1 MQRSKLPGSR
11 LWIAGVSTVAILLG
25 CEAQPVNDQTANSNQ
40 PSAQE
45 EAKAKSAGTATAHG
59 AIEVDATPMADSS
72 AASKTAK
79 ERVAITHGA
88 VAPPAA
94 SAPQYDQM
102 AGAAVGQP
110 QPAPSL
116 GIAPASPT
124 TEYGL
129 LAGGEFQ
136 QSGDMLAPVPGEGEK
151 YIATGNSPVKQ
162 VAEARVSTF
171 SIDVDTGAYSNVRR
185 FLMNGQMPPKD
196 AVRVEEMIN
205 YFSYDY
211 PGPEA
216 GGDPFRV
223 TTAVERTPWNPETY
237 LLHIGIKGYEP
248 PATERPAANLV
259 FLVDVSGSMNQPD
272 KLPLLQA
279 GMKILTDQ
287 LRDDDKVTI
296 VVYAG
301 AAGLVLEPTA
311 GKDKAK
317 IKAALDRLRAGGS
330 TAGGE
335 GLALA
340 YAKAKEAKIDGGIN
354 RIILATDGD
363 FNVGVTDV
371 DQLKDMVAD
380 ARESGVSLTTL
391 GFGEG
396 NYNDALME
404 QIADVGNGNYGYVD
418 SLKEAKRLLSDQL
431 SSTIQTIAKDVKIQI
446 EFNPA
451 VVAEYRLVGYENRA
465 LNREDFNNDKKDA
478 GEIGAGHTV
487 TAIYEIALKG
497 SMGLTIDP
505 LRYGNHADER
515 PDPNA
520 TEFAFLRLRYKAPDG
535 DVSKL
540 IETPLPISAL
550 KESGEAPADAQ
561 FAVAVAAFGQKLRG
575 GDYIG
580 AFGYDQIAAAA
591 RSSRGDDGDGYRTEF
606 IDLVEMAKALDS
618 GS

>member
-1 MQRSKLPGSR
+1 MQGTKLPSKTPGAR
-11 LWIAGVSTVAILLG
+11 LWIVGVSTALVLIG
-25 CEAQPVNDQTANSNQ
+25 CEAQPIKEQAANGNE
-40 PSAQE
+40 PSTQE
-45 EAKAKSAGTATAHG
+45 ETK
-59 AIEVDATPMADSS
+59 VDAAGLT
-72 AASKTAK
+72 KK
-79 ERVAITHGA
+79 EPVAQG
-88 VAPPAA
+88 
-94 SAPQYDQM
+94 
-102 AGAAVGQP
+102 
-110 QPAPSL
+110 
-116 GIAPASPT
+116 GIAPQAAPAVPYGEVEQGAALGDTTAEVGQMTGARSAPAPT
-124 TEYGL
+124 LGV
-129 LAGGEFQ
+129 
-136 QSGDMLAPVPGEGEK
+136 APGTGAYKQKAELQIAPAVPGEGEN
-151 YIATGNSPVKQ
+151 YIATGDSPVKQ
-162 VAEARVSTF
+162 VAQAPVSTF

-216 GGDPFRV
+216 GGDPFLV
-223 TTAVERTPWNPETY
+223 TTAVERTPWNAETY
-237 LLHIGIKGYEP
+237 LLHIGIKGFEP
-248 PATERPAANLV
+248 PAAERPAANLV
-259 FLVDVSGSMNQPD
+259 FLVDVSGSMDQPD

-287 LRDDDKVTI
+287 LLDDDKVTI

-363 FNVGVTDV
+363 FNVGVTDIE
-371 DQLKDMVAD
+371 QLKAMIED

-431 SSTIQTIAKDVKIQI
+431 SGTIQTIAKDVKIQI

-465 LNREDFNNDKKDA
+465 LNREDFNNDRKDA

-497 SMGLTIDP
+497 SKGLAVDP
-505 LRYGNHADER
+505 LRYGEHADER
-515 PDPNA
+515 ADPRA

-550 KESGEAPADAQ
+550 KEAGEAPADAR
-561 FAVAVAAFGQKLRG
+561 FAMAVAAFGQRLRG

-580 AFGYDQIAAAA
+580 AFGYDQIAEAA
-591 RSSRGDDGDGYRTEF
+591 RSSRGSDGDGYRAEF
-606 IDLVEMAKALDS
+606 IELVEMAKALDS

>member
-1 MQRSKLPGSR
+1 MQGSKLPGKPLGSR
-11 LWIAGVSTVAILLG
+11 FWIAGVSAAAILIG
-25 CEAQPVNDQTANSNQ
+25 CEAQPVDQQAANSNQ
-40 PSAQE
+40 PTALE
-45 EAKAKSAGTATAHG
+45 EGKVKSADKKENNLAQG
-59 AIEVDATPMADSS
+59 AI
-72 AASKTAK
+72 
-79 ERVAITHGA
+79 
-88 VAPPAA
+88 
-94 SAPQYDQM
+94 APQ
-102 AGAAVGQP
+102 AAPGAEIDNRSQP
-110 QPAPSL
+110 QAAAAPAPSSNSGTFEANFVLL
-116 GIAPASPT
+116 GDAQARTVI
-124 TEYGL
+124 
-129 LAGGEFQ
+129 
-136 QSGDMLAPVPGEGEK
+136 PGEGEN
-151 YIATGNSPVKQ
+151 YLPGTESPIKQ
-162 VAEARVSTF
+162 VAEAPVSTF

-185 FLMNGQMPPKD
+185 FIMNGQMPPRD

-223 TTAVERTPWNPETY
+223 TTAVERTPWNPQTY
-237 LLHIGIKGYEP
+237 LLHVGIKGYQPAMADRP
-248 PATERPAANLV
+248 PANLV
-259 FLVDVSGSMNQPD
+259 FLVDVSGSMMDQD
-272 KLPLLQA
+272 KLPLLKA
-279 GMKILTDQ
+279 GMKVLTDQ

-317 IKAALDRLRAGGS
+317 IKAALDQLEAGGS

-363 FNVGVTDV
+363 FNVGVTDI
-371 DQLKDMVAD
+371 DQLKHMVED

-431 SSTIQTIAKDVKIQI
+431 SGTIQTIAKDVKIQI
-446 EFNPA
+446 EFNP
-451 VVAEYRLVGYENRA
+451 VVVSEYRLVGYENRA
-465 LNREDFNNDKKDA
+465 LNREDFNNDRKDA

-497 SMGLTIDP
+497 SKGLMVDP
-505 LRYGNHADER
+505 LRYGGGQSPDDSANK
-515 PDPNA
+515 PDPEAN
-520 TEFAFLRLRYKAPDG
+520 EFAFLRLRYKAPDG

-540 IETPLPISAL
+540 IETPLPVSAL
-550 KESGEAPADAQ
+550 AETREAPEDAR

-580 AFGYDQIAAAA
+580 KFGYDQIAEAA
-591 RSSRGDDGDGYRTEF
+591 RSARGNDGDGYRAEF
-606 IDLVEMAKALDS
+606 IELVEMAKALDN

>member
-1 MQRSKLPGSR
+1 MQGTKLPGAR
-11 LWIAGVSTVAILLG
+11 LWIAGVSTIAILLG
-25 CEAQPVNDQTANSNQ
+25 CETEPVKEQAANGN
-40 PSAQE
+40 
-45 EAKAKSAGTATAHG
+45 EAKVVTQDQARLRDG
-59 AIEVDATPMADSS
+59 AALGQAAPAAAPEAEPYGEVAQAQAVPQAAQAPSYSSPMEVDFSRAD
-72 AASKTAK
+72 
-79 ERVAITHGA
+79 RI
-88 VAPPAA
+88 APP
-94 SAPQYDQM
+94 
-102 AGAAVGQP
+102 
-110 QPAPSL
+110 
-116 GIAPASPT
+116 I
-124 TEYGL
+124 
-129 LAGGEFQ
+129 
-136 QSGDMLAPVPGEGEK
+136 PGEGEN
-151 YIATGNSPVKQ
+151 YIATGESPVKQ
-162 VAEARVSTF
+162 VAKAEERISTF

-185 FLMNGQMPPKD
+185 FLMNGQLPPRD

-211 PGPEA
+211 PKPEA
-216 GGDPFRV
+216 GGEPFRV
-223 TTAVERTPWNPETY
+223 TTAVERTPWNNETY
-237 LLHIGIKGYEP
+237 LLHVGIKGYEP
-248 PATERPAANLV
+248 PAAERPAANLV
-259 FLVDVSGSMNQPD
+259 FLVDVSGSMDQPD
-272 KLPLLQA
+272 KLPLLKA
-279 GMKILTDQ
+279 GMKMLTDQ

-317 IKAALDRLRAGGS
+317 IRTALDRLQAGGS

-363 FNVGVTDV
+363 FNVGVTDIE
-371 DQLKDMVAD
+371 QLKDMVAD

-418 SLKEAKRLLSDQL
+418 SAKEAKRLLADQL

-465 LNREDFNNDKKDA
+465 LNRQDFNNDKKDA

-497 SMGLTIDP
+497 SKGLAVDP
-505 LRYGNHADER
+505 SRYGEHADER
-515 PDPNA
+515 ADPRA

-540 IETPLPISAL
+540 IETPLLISAL
-550 KESGEAPADAQ
+550 KEPGAAPAEAR
-561 FAVAVAAFGQKLRG
+561 FATAVAAFGQRLRG

-580 AFGYDQIAAAA
+580 AFGYDQIAEVA
-591 RSSRGDDGDGYRTEF
+591 RESRGGDGEGYRAEF

>member
-1 MQRSKLPGSR
+1 MQGTKLPR
-11 LWIAGVSTVAILLG
+11 AKLWIAGVSTLAILMG
-25 CEAQPVNDQTANSNQ
+25 CEAQPVKQEAANGNEYKYPTES
-40 PSAQE
+40 
-45 EAKAKSAGTATAHG
+45 KAKSAETTVAKQDQATLQEG
-59 AIEVDATPMADSS
+59 AALGQATP
-72 AASKTAK
+72 AATPEA
-79 ERVAITHGA
+79 EPFGDVAQAQA
-88 VAPPAA
+88 VPPAA
-94 SAPQYDQM
+94 AQ
-102 AGAAVGQP
+102 
-110 QPAPSL
+110 APSSSMEIDFTR
-116 GIAPASPT
+116 GNDFA
-124 TEYGL
+124 
-129 LAGGEFQ
+129 Q
-136 QSGDMLAPVPGEGEK
+136 PVPGEGEN
-151 YIATGNSPVKQ
+151 YISAGDNPVKQ
-162 VAEARVSTF
+162 VADEQQRVSTF

-185 FLMNGQMPPKD
+185 FLMNGQLPPKD

-205 YFSYDY
+205 YFAYDY
-211 PGPEA
+211 PQPEA

-223 TTAVERTPWNPETY
+223 TTSVERTPWNNETY
-237 LLHIGIKGYEP
+237 LLHVGIKGYAP
-248 PATERPAANLV
+248 PAAERPAANLV
-259 FLVDVSGSMNQPD
+259 FLVDVSGSMDQPD
-272 KLPLLQA
+272 KLPLLKA
-279 GMKILTDQ
+279 GMKMLTDQ

-317 IKAALDRLRAGGS
+317 IKAALDRLQAGGS

-363 FNVGVTDV
+363 FNVGVTDIG
-371 DQLKDMVAD
+371 QLKDMVAD

-418 SLKEAKRLLSDQL
+418 SAKEAKRLLADQL

-497 SMGLTIDP
+497 SKGLAVDP
-505 LRYGNHADER
+505 LRYGEHADER
-515 PDPNA
+515 ADPNA

-540 IETPLPISAL
+540 IETPLPISTL
-550 KESGEAPADAQ
+550 KEPAVAPAEAR
-561 FAVAVAAFGQKLRG
+561 FATAVAAFGQRLRG

-580 AFGYDQIAAAA
+580 AFGYDQIAEVA
-591 RSSRGDDGDGYRTEF
+591 REARGADGEGYRAEF
-606 IDLVEMAKALDS
+606 IELVEMAKALDN

>member
-1 MQRSKLPGSR
+1 MQGTKLTR
-11 LWIAGVSTVAILLG
+11 AKLWIAGVSTLAILAG
-25 CEAQPVNDQTANSNQ
+25 CEAQPIKEQAANGNRPAGEESSATARQGAIVVEAVPPTADMSVASNQ
-40 PSAQE
+40 
-45 EAKAKSAGTATAHG
+45 AKTKAD
-59 AIEVDATPMADSS
+59 AIQGGLTTPAAPAAEVDQL
-72 AASKTAK
+72 AA
-79 ERVAITHGA
+79 
-88 VAPPAA
+88 
-94 SAPQYDQM
+94 
-102 AGAAVGQP
+102 GQGLT
-110 QPAPSL
+110 QA
-116 GIAPASPT
+116 APASAYSDA
-124 TEYGL
+124 EVK
-129 LAGGEFQ
+129 FRQ
-136 QSGDMLAPVPGEGEK
+136 QGAALGQPIPGEGEN
-151 YIATGNSPVKQ
+151 YIATGESPVKQ
-162 VAEARVSTF
+162 VADAEQRVSTF

-185 FLMNGQMPPKD
+185 FLMNGQLPPKD

-205 YFSYDY
+205 YFAYDY
-211 PGPEA
+211 PEPEA
-216 GGDPFRV
+216 GGEPFRV

-237 LLHIGIKGYEP
+237 LLHVGIKGYEP

-259 FLVDVSGSMNQPD
+259 FLVDVSGSMDQPD
-272 KLPLLQA
+272 KLPLLKA
-279 GMKILTDQ
+279 GMKMLTDQ

-317 IKAALDRLRAGGS
+317 IKAALDRLQAGGS

-340 YAKAKEAKIDGGIN
+340 YAKAKEAKIEGGIN

-363 FNVGVTDV
+363 FNVGTTDIG
-371 DQLKDMVAD
+371 QLKDMVAD
-380 ARESGVSLTTL
+380 ARESDVSLTTL

-418 SLKEAKRLLSDQL
+418 SAKEAKRLLVDQL

-497 SMGLTIDP
+497 SKGLAVDP
-505 LRYGNHADER
+505 LRYGEHADER
-515 PDPNA
+515 VDPNA
-520 TEFAFLRLRYKAPDG
+520 NEFAFLRLRYKAPDG
-535 DVSKL
+535 DESKL
-540 IETPLPISAL
+540 IETPLLVSAL
-550 KESGEAPADAQ
+550 KEPAATPAEAR
-561 FAVAVAAFGQKLRG
+561 FATAVAAFGQRLRG

-580 AFGYDQIAAAA
+580 AFGYDQIAEVA
-591 RSSRGDDGDGYRTEF
+591 RESRGTDGEGYRAEF
-606 IDLVEMAKALDS
+606 IELVEMAKALDS

>member
-1 MQRSKLPGSR
+1 MQGTKLTR
-11 LWIAGVSTVAILLG
+11 AKLWIAGVSAIAILAG
-25 CEAQPVNDQTANSNQ
+25 CEAQPVKEQAANGNATTYPAES
-40 PSAQE
+40 
-45 EAKAKSAGTATAHG
+45 KAKGDQAKLAMQDQHG
-59 AIEVDATPMADSS
+59 ARQESTVAHAT
-72 AASKTAK
+72 
-79 ERVAITHGA
+79 
-88 VAPPAA
+88 PPAA
-94 SAPQYDQM
+94 VAE
-102 AGAAVGQP
+102 P
-110 QPAPSL
+110 QPYGAGGLAAPAAPAPEVDQLAGNSVSQAAPRGSPIL
-116 GIAPASPT
+116 GIDAS
-124 TEYGL
+124 G
-129 LAGGEFQ
+129 
-136 QSGDMLAPVPGEGEK
+136 SGSYRQRGDHFVQPVPGEGEN
-151 YIATGNSPVKQ
+151 YIATSDSAVKQ
-162 VAEARVSTF
+162 VAVEQVSTF

-185 FLMNGQMPPKD
+185 FLMNGQLPPKD

-211 PGPEA
+211 PRPEA
-216 GGDPFRV
+216 GGEPFRV
-223 TTAVERTPWNPETY
+223 TTAVERAPWNNETH
-237 LLHIGIKGYEP
+237 LLHVGIKGYEP
-248 PATERPAANLV
+248 LASERPAANLV

-272 KLPLLQA
+272 KLPLLKA
-279 GMKILTDQ
+279 GMKMLTDQ

-317 IKAALDRLRAGGS
+317 IKAALDRLQAGGS

-340 YAKAKEAKIDGGIN
+340 YAKAKEARIDGGIN

-363 FNVGVTDV
+363 FNVGTTDIG
-371 DQLKDMVAD
+371 QLKAMIED

-418 SLKEAKRLLSDQL
+418 SAKEAKRLLADQL
-431 SSTIQTIAKDVKIQI
+431 NSTIQTIAKDVKIQI

-451 VVAEYRLVGYENRA
+451 VVAEYRLIGYENRA
-465 LNREDFNNDKKDA
+465 LNREDFKNDKKDA

-497 SMGLTIDP
+497 SKGMAVDP
-505 LRYGNHADER
+505 LRYGEHADER
-515 PDPNA
+515 ADPNA
-520 TEFAFLRLRYKAPDG
+520 TEFGFLKLRYKAPDG
-535 DVSKL
+535 EVSKE
-540 IETPLPISAL
+540 IGTPLLIAMLQEPAV
-550 KESGEAPADAQ
+550 APAEAR
-561 FAVAVAAFGQKLRG
+561 FATAVAAFGQRLRG

-580 AFGYDQIAAAA
+580 GFGYDQIAEVAGET
-591 RSSRGDDGDGYRTEF
+591 RGADGEGYRAEF
-606 IDLVEMAKALDS
+606 IELVEMAKALDS

>member
-1 MQRSKLPGSR
+1 MQGSKLPKSR
-11 LWIAGVSTVAILLG
+11 LWIAGVSTALILVG
-25 CEAQPVNDQTANSNQ
+25 CEAQPVKEDAANANQ
-40 PSAQE
+40 PSKTE
-45 EAKAKSAGTATAHG
+45 EAKPAGAQG
-59 AIEVDATPMADSS
+59 AVDIEAVAPVDINLAP
-72 AASKTAK
+72 KTAK
-79 ERVAITHGA
+79 QKAEV
-88 VAPPAA
+88 
-94 SAPQYDQM
+94 DQP
-102 AGAAVGQP
+102 AGAAMGASQA
-110 QPAPSL
+110 APV
-116 GIAPASPT
+116 APAT
-124 TEYGL
+124 
-129 LAGGEFQ
+129 F
-136 QSGDMLAPVPGEGEK
+136 GDVLYQAPVPGEDET
-151 YIATGNSPVKQ
+151 YLAFNDSPVKQ
-162 VAEARVSTF
+162 VVEVPVS
-171 SIDVDTGAYSNVRR
+171 DVDTGAYSNIRR
-185 FLMNGQMPPKD
+185 FLMNGQLPPKD

-211 PGPEA
+211 PGPQA

-223 TTAVERTPWNPETY
+223 TTSVERTPWNKETY

-248 PATERPAANLV
+248 PMAARPAANLV
-259 FLVDVSGSMNQPD
+259 FLVDVSGSMADAD
-272 KLPLLQA
+272 KLPLLKA

-317 IKAALDRLRAGGS
+317 IKEALDHLEAGGS

-340 YAKAKEAKIDGGIN
+340 YAKAKEARIDGGIN

-363 FNVGVTDV
+363 FNVGVTDIN
-371 DQLKDMVAD
+371 QLKDKVED
-380 ARESGVSLTTL
+380 ARKSGVSLTTL

-431 SSTIQTIAKDVKIQI
+431 SGTIQTIAKDVKIQI

-451 VVAEYRLVGYENRA
+451 VVDEYRLVGYENRA
-465 LNREDFNNDKKDA
+465 LNREDFNNDQKDA

-487 TAIYEIALKG
+487 TAIYEIALK
-497 SMGLTIDP
+497 SSKGLMVDP
-505 LRYGNHADER
+505 LRYGGGQSDGK

-540 IETPLPISAL
+540 IETPLSVTAL
-550 KESGEAPADAQ
+550 KEPNDAPADAR

-580 AFGYDQIAAAA
+580 TFGYDQITAAA
-591 RSSRGDDGDGYRTEF
+591 RSSRGSDGDGYRAEF
-606 IDLVEMAKALDS
+606 IELVEMAKALDN

>member
-1 MQRSKLPGSR
+1 MQGSKLHGPRLRAR
-11 LWIAGVSTVAILLG
+11 LWIAGVSTAAILLG
-25 CEAQPVNDQTANSNQ
+25 CEAEPAKDQAANSNQ
-40 PSAQE
+40 LSTQQ
-45 EAKAKSAGTATAHG
+45 EAKVKSSDKKEA
-59 AIEVDATPMADSS
+59 ER
-72 AASKTAK
+72 AAA
-79 ERVAITHGA
+79 A
-88 VAPPAA
+88 APPAA
-94 SAPQYDQM
+94 EIDQYSQGTPAAASSPAPVVDIAPQGY
-102 AGAAVGQP
+102 ANPGAYQ
-110 QPAPSL
+110 APMGAL
-116 GIAPASPT
+116 PVV
-124 TEYGL
+124 
-129 LAGGEFQ
+129 
-136 QSGDMLAPVPGEGEK
+136 VPGEGEN
-151 YIATGNSPVKQ
+151 YAGIEESAVKE
-162 VAEARVSTF
+162 VAEAPVSTF

-237 LLHIGIKGYEP
+237 LLHVGIKGYQ
-248 PATERPAANLV
+248 PAMTERPAANLV
-259 FLVDVSGSMNQPD
+259 FLVDVSGSMADQD
-272 KLPLLQA
+272 KLPLLKA
-279 GMKILTDQ
+279 GMKVLTDQ

-301 AAGLVLEPTA
+301 AAGLVLEPTR
-311 GKDKAK
+311 GKDKAR
-317 IKAALDRLRAGGS
+317 IKAALDRLEAGGS

-340 YAKAKEAKIDGGIN
+340 YAMAKQAKIDGGIN

-363 FNVGVTDV
+363 FNVGVTDIG
-371 DQLKDMVAD
+371 QLKDMVAD

-418 SLKEAKRLLSDQL
+418 SLKEAKRLLADQL
-431 SSTIQTIAKDVKIQI
+431 SGTIQTIAKDVKIQI

-451 VVAEYRLVGYENRA
+451 VVAEYRLIGYENRA
-465 LNREDFNNDKKDA
+465 LNREDFNNDRKDA

-497 SMGLTIDP
+497 SKGLMVDP
-505 LRYGNHADER
+505 LRYGNGQHDGK
-515 PDPNA
+515 PDPDA
-520 TEFAFLRLRYKAPDG
+520 SEFAFLRLRYKAPDG
-535 DVSKL
+535 DDSKL
-540 IETPLPISAL
+540 IETPLPVSAL
-550 KESGEAPADAQ
+550 KDPHEAPADAR

-575 GDYIG
+575 GDHIG
-580 AFGYDQIAAAA
+580 KFGYEQIAAAA
-591 RSSRGDDGDGYRTEF
+591 RSARGSDGDGYRAEF
-606 IDLVEMAKALDS
+606 IELVEMAKALDS

>member
-1 MQRSKLPGSR
+1 MQRSKLPGPR

-25 CEAQPVNDQTANSNQ
+25 CEAQPIKEQAANGNQ
-40 PSAQE
+40 PSTQE
-45 EAKAKSAGTATAHG
+45 EAKLSAGKKDESVAAGGIVQGAAAPGADRATG
-59 AIEVDATPMADSS
+59 AAATFPPQDSS
-72 AASKTAK
+72 AI
-79 ERVAITHGA
+79 VMP
-88 VAPPAA
+88 APP
-94 SAPQYDQM
+94 
-102 AGAAVGQP
+102 GALMGGYMVPGEPMIQP
-110 QPAPSL
+110 
-116 GIAPASPT
+116 I
-124 TEYGL
+124 
-129 LAGGEFQ
+129 
-136 QSGDMLAPVPGEGEK
+136 PGEGEN
-151 YIATGNSPVKQ
+151 YLAVDESTVKQ
-162 VAEARVSTF
+162 VAQAPVSTF
-171 SIDVDTGAYSNVRR
+171 SIDVDTGAYANVRR

-211 PGPEA
+211 PAPEP
-216 GGDPFRV
+216 GGEAFRV
-223 TTAVERTPWNPETY
+223 TTSVAKTPWNPETH
-237 LLHIGIKGYEP
+237 LLHIGIKGYAPP
-248 PATERPAANLV
+248 PAERPAANLV

-311 GKDKAK
+311 GKEKAK

-330 TAGGE
+330 TAGGQ

-340 YAKAKEAKIDGGIN
+340 YTKAKEARIDGGIN

-363 FNVGVTDV
+363 FNVGVTDIG
-371 DQLKDMVAD
+371 QLKSMVED

-418 SLKEAKRLLSDQL
+418 SLKEAKRLLADQL
-431 SSTIQTIAKDVKIQI
+431 SGTIQTIAKDVKIQI
-446 EFNPA
+446 EFNPE

-465 LNREDFNNDKKDA
+465 LAREDFNNDRKDA

-487 TAIYEIALKG
+487 TAVYEIALKG
-497 SMGLTIDP
+497 SKGLAVDP
-505 LRYGNHADER
+505 LRYGEHADER
-515 PDPNA
+515 VDPRA
-520 TEFAFLRLRYKAPDG
+520 AEFAFLRLRYKAPEG

-540 IETPLPISAL
+540 IETPLLVSAL
-550 KESGEAPADAQ
+550 TEAGDAPSDAR
-561 FAVAVAAFGQKLRG
+561 FAAAVAAFGQKLRG
-575 GDYIG
+575 GDYVG
-580 AFGYDQIAAAA
+580 AWGYDQIAEAA
-591 RSSRGDDGDGYRTEF
+591 RAARGSDGDGYRAEF
-606 IDLVEMAKALDS
+606 IELVEMAKALDS

>member
-1 MQRSKLPGSR
+1 MQGTKLPGVK
-11 LWIAGVSTVAILLG
+11 LWIAGVSTIAILLG
-25 CEAQPVNDQTANSNQ
+25 CETEPVKEQAANGN
-40 PSAQE
+40 
-45 EAKAKSAGTATAHG
+45 EAKVVTQDQARLRGSAAGSG
-59 AIEVDATPMADSS
+59 APAAAPEPAADQPFGSGGIAAPAAPAAEVDQFADARATTQ
-72 AASKTAK
+72 AA
-79 ERVAITHGA
+79 
-88 VAPPAA
+88 
-94 SAPQYDQM
+94 Q
-102 AGAAVGQP
+102 
-110 QPAPSL
+110 
-116 GIAPASPT
+116 APASSSPMEVT
-124 TEYGL
+124 LRQEG
-129 LAGGEFQ
+129 AVFGQ
-136 QSGDMLAPVPGEGEK
+136 PVPGEGEN
-151 YIATGNSPVKQ
+151 YIATGASPVKQ
-162 VAEARVSTF
+162 VAVEQSSTF

-185 FLMNGQMPPKD
+185 FLMNGQLPPKD

-211 PGPEA
+211 PKPEA
-216 GGDPFRV
+216 GGEPFRV
-223 TTAVERTPWNPETY
+223 TTAVERTPWNNETY
-237 LLHIGIKGYEP
+237 LLHVGIKGYEP
-248 PATERPAANLV
+248 PAAERPSANLV
-259 FLVDVSGSMNQPD
+259 FLVDVSGSMDQPD
-272 KLPLLQA
+272 KLPLLKA
-279 GMKILTDQ
+279 GMKMLTDQ

-317 IKAALDRLRAGGS
+317 IRAALDRLEAGGS

-340 YAKAKEAKIDGGIN
+340 YAKAKEARIDGGIN

-363 FNVGVTDV
+363 FNVGTTDIG
-371 DQLKDMVAD
+371 QLKDMVAEE
-380 ARESGVSLTTL
+380 RKSGVSLTTL

-396 NYNDALME
+396 NYNDGLME

-418 SLKEAKRLLSDQL
+418 SLKEAKRLLADQL

-465 LNREDFNNDKKDA
+465 LNREDFKNDKKDA

-497 SMGLTIDP
+497 SKGLAADP
-505 LRYGNHADER
+505 LRYGEHADER
-515 PDPNA
+515 ADPNA
-520 TEFAFLRLRYKAPDG
+520 TEFAFLSLRYKAPDG
-535 DVSKL
+535 DVSKE
-540 IETPLPISAL
+540 IGMPLLISAL
-550 KESGEAPADAQ
+550 KEPGAAPAEVR
-561 FAVAVAAFGQKLRG
+561 FATAVAAFGQRLRG

-580 AFGYDQIAAAA
+580 AFGYDQIAEVA
-591 RSSRGDDGDGYRTEF
+591 RESRGADGEGYRAEF

>member
-1 MQRSKLPGSR
+1 MQGTKLTR
-11 LWIAGVSTVAILLG
+11 AKLWIAGVSTLAILLG
-25 CEAQPVNDQTANSNQ
+25 CETEPVKEQAANSNATTYPAQ
-40 PSAQE
+40 PKE
-45 EAKAKSAGTATAHG
+45 EGGEAKVITR
-59 AIEVDATPMADSS
+59 DAVAPQASP
-72 AASKTAK
+72 AAPYGEIAQ
-79 ERVAITHGA
+79 GA
-88 VAPPAA
+88 VPASPAPPAA
-94 SAPQYDQM
+94 SSESVIIVQGMPDAEYDQLAQQGALAGN
-102 AGAAVGQP
+102 AGAFRQRGDHFA
-110 QPAPSL
+110 APPL
-116 GIAPASPT
+116 
-124 TEYGL
+124 
-129 LAGGEFQ
+129 
-136 QSGDMLAPVPGEGEK
+136 PGEGEN
-151 YIATGNSPVKQ
+151 YIATSDSAVKQ
-162 VAEARVSTF
+162 VAVEQTSTF

-185 FLMNGQMPPKD
+185 FLMNGQLPPKD
-196 AVRVEEMIN
+196 AVRVEELIN

-211 PGPEA
+211 PKPEA
-216 GGDPFRV
+216 GGAPFRV

-237 LLHIGIKGYEP
+237 LVHVGIKGYEP
-248 PATERPAANLV
+248 PAGERPAANLV
-259 FLVDVSGSMNQPD
+259 FLVDVSGSMDQPD
-272 KLPLLQA
+272 KLPLLKA
-279 GMKILTDQ
+279 GMKMLTDQ

-317 IKAALDRLRAGGS
+317 IKATLDRLQAGGS

-363 FNVGVTDV
+363 FNVGTTDIG
-371 DQLKDMVAD
+371 QLKDMVAD

-418 SLKEAKRLLSDQL
+418 SLKEAKRLLADQL
-431 SSTIQTIAKDVKIQI
+431 NSTIQTIAKDVKIQI

-487 TAIYEIALKG
+487 TAIYEIAIKG
-497 SMGLTIDP
+497 SKGLAVDP
-505 LRYGNHADER
+505 LRYGEHADER
-515 PDPNA
+515 ADPNA

-535 DVSKL
+535 DESKL
-540 IETPLPISAL
+540 IETPLLISAL
-550 KESGEAPADAQ
+550 KEPGAAPAEAR
-561 FAVAVAAFGQKLRG
+561 FATAVAAFGQRLRG

-580 AFGYDQIAAAA
+580 AFGYDQIAEVA
-591 RSSRGDDGDGYRTEF
+591 REVRGADGEGYRAEF
-606 IDLVEMAKALDS
+606 IELVEMAKALDS

>member
-1 MQRSKLPGSR
+1 MQGTKLTR
-11 LWIAGVSTVAILLG
+11 AKLWLAGVSTLAILLG
-25 CEAQPVNDQTANSNQ
+25 CETEPVKEQAANGNRPTGEESRSAAQSQS
-40 PSAQE
+40 
-45 EAKAKSAGTATAHG
+45 G
-59 AIEVDATPMADSS
+59 AIAVEAVPMADVS
-72 AASKTAK
+72 ATPNQAKTKAQ
-79 ERVAITHGA
+79 VGLSAP
-88 VAPPAA
+88 VAPAA
-94 SAPQYDQM
+94 EVDQLA
-102 AGAAVGQP
+102 AGQGVTVTHA
-110 QPAPSL
+110 
-116 GIAPASPT
+116 APAST
-124 TEYGL
+124 YSDAEVK
-129 LAGGEFQ
+129 FQ
-136 QSGDMLAPVPGEGEK
+136 QGTVFAQPAPGEGEN
-151 YIATGNSPVKQ
+151 YIATSDSAVKQ
-162 VAEARVSTF
+162 AAVEQVSTF

-185 FLMNGQMPPKD
+185 FLMNGQLPPKD
-196 AVRVEEMIN
+196 AVRVEELIN

-211 PGPEA
+211 PRPEA
-216 GGDPFRV
+216 GDAPFRV
-223 TTAVERTPWNPETY
+223 TTAVERTPWNNETY
-237 LLHIGIKGYEP
+237 LLHVGIKGYEP
-248 PATERPAANLV
+248 PAGERPAANLV
-259 FLVDVSGSMNQPD
+259 FLVDVSGSMDQPD
-272 KLPLLQA
+272 KLPLLKA
-279 GMKILTDQ
+279 GMKMLTDQ

-317 IKAALDRLRAGGS
+317 IKAALDRLQAGGS

-363 FNVGVTDV
+363 FNVGVTSIE
-371 DQLKDMVAD
+371 QLKDMVAE
-380 ARESGVSLTTL
+380 ARESDVSLTTL

-418 SLKEAKRLLSDQL
+418 SAKEAKRLLADQL

-465 LNREDFNNDKKDA
+465 LNREDFKNDKKDA

-497 SMGLTIDP
+497 SKGLAVDP
-505 LRYGNHADER
+505 LRYGEHADER
-515 PDPNA
+515 ADPNA

-535 DVSKL
+535 DVSTE
-540 IETPLPISAL
+540 IGAPLLISAL
-550 KESGEAPADAQ
+550 QEPGAAPSEAR
-561 FAVAVAAFGQKLRG
+561 FATAVAAFGQRLRG

-580 AFGYDQIAAAA
+580 AFGYDQIAEVA
-591 RSSRGDDGDGYRTEF
+591 RESRGADGEGYRAEF
-606 IDLVEMAKALDS
+606 IELVEMAKALDS

>member
-1 MQRSKLPGSR
+1 MQGTKLPR
-11 LWIAGVSTVAILLG
+11 AKLWIAGVSTLAILMG
-25 CEAQPVNDQTANSNQ
+25 CEAQPVKQEAATGNEYKADGGQAKVVTQGQATSQ
-40 PSAQE
+40 EATLAQ
-45 EAKAKSAGTATAHG
+45 AT
-59 AIEVDATPMADSS
+59 
-72 AASKTAK
+72 
-79 ERVAITHGA
+79 
-88 VAPPAA
+88 PPAA
-94 SAPQYDQM
+94 PGVAGNGETEPQAAAAPAAPAEVDQL
-102 AGAAVGQP
+102 AGASVGQR
-110 QPAPSL
+110 QTQVS
-116 GIAPASPT
+116 PASSYSDA
-124 TEYGL
+124 EVKYM
-129 LAGGEFQ
+129 Q
-136 QSGDMLAPVPGEGEK
+136 QGAVFGQPLPGEGEK
-151 YIATGNSPVKQ
+151 YLATSDGAVKQ
-162 VAEARVSTF
+162 VAAEPVSTF

-185 FLMNGQMPPKD
+185 FLMNGQLPPKD
-196 AVRVEEMIN
+196 AVRVEEMVN

-211 PGPEA
+211 PKPEA

-223 TTAVERTPWNPETY
+223 TTSVERTPWNNETY
-237 LLHIGIKGYEP
+237 LLHVGIKGYEP
-248 PATERPAANLV
+248 PAAERPAANLV
-259 FLVDVSGSMNQPD
+259 FLVDVSGSMDQQD
-272 KLPLLQA
+272 KLPLLKA
-279 GMKILTDQ
+279 GMKVLTDQ

-317 IKAALDRLRAGGS
+317 IRAALDRLQAGGS

-363 FNVGVTDV
+363 FNVGTTDIG
-371 DQLKDMVAD
+371 QLKDMVAD

-418 SLKEAKRLLSDQL
+418 SLKEAQRLLADQL

-451 VVAEYRLVGYENRA
+451 VVAEYRLIGYENRA
-465 LNREDFNNDKKDA
+465 LNREDFKNDKKDA

-497 SMGLTIDP
+497 SHGMAVDP
-505 LRYGNHADER
+505 LRYGEHADER
-515 PDPNA
+515 ADPNA
-520 TEFAFLRLRYKAPDG
+520 NEFGFLKLRYKAPDG
-535 DVSKL
+535 DVSKE
-540 IETPLPISAL
+540 IGTPLLIAAL
-550 KESGEAPADAQ
+550 KEPALTPAEAR
-561 FAVAVAAFGQKLRG
+561 FATAVAAFGQRLRG

-580 AFGYDQIAAAA
+580 AFGYDQIAEVA
-591 RSSRGDDGDGYRTEF
+591 RETRGTDGEGYRAEF
-606 IDLVEMAKALDS
+606 IKLVEMAKALDN

>member
-1 MQRSKLPGSR
+1 MQGTKLTGAK
-11 LWIAGVSTVAILLG
+11 LWIAGVSTLAILMG
-25 CEAQPVNDQTANSNQ
+25 CEAQPIKEQAANSNATTYPAQ
-40 PSAQE
+40 PKE
-45 EAKAKSAGTATAHG
+45 EGGEAKAATR
-59 AIEVDATPMADSS
+59 DAVAPQASPAAPYGEMAQG
-72 AASKTAK
+72 AASASP
-79 ERVAITHGA
+79 V
-88 VAPPAA
+88 PPAA
-94 SAPQYDQM
+94 SSEPIVILQGMPDA
-102 AGAAVGQP
+102 
-110 QPAPSL
+110 
-116 GIAPASPT
+116 
-124 TEYGL
+124 EYGQRAQQGA
-129 LAGGEFQ
+129 LAG
-136 QSGDMLAPVPGEGEK
+136 SGDVFRRKGDHFAQPIPGEGEN
-151 YIATGNSPVKQ
+151 YIATSDSAVKQ
-162 VAEARVSTF
+162 VAMEQTSTF

-185 FLMNGQMPPKD
+185 FLMNGQLPPKD
-196 AVRVEEMIN
+196 AVRVEELIN

-211 PGPEA
+211 PKPEA
-216 GGDPFRV
+216 GGEPFRV
-223 TTAVERTPWNPETY
+223 TTAVERTPWNNETY
-237 LLHIGIKGYEP
+237 LLHVGIKGYEP
-248 PATERPAANLV
+248 PAGERPAANLV
-259 FLVDVSGSMNQPD
+259 FLVDVSGSMDQPD
-272 KLPLLQA
+272 KLPLLKA
-279 GMKILTDQ
+279 GMKMLTDQ

-317 IKAALDRLRAGGS
+317 IKAALDRLEAGGS

-363 FNVGVTDV
+363 FNVGTTDIG
-371 DQLKDMVAD
+371 QLKDMVAD

-418 SLKEAKRLLSDQL
+418 SAKEAKRLLADQL
-431 SSTIQTIAKDVKIQI
+431 NSTIQTIAKDVKVQI

-497 SMGLTIDP
+497 SKGLAVDP
-505 LRYGNHADER
+505 LRYGEHADER
-515 PDPNA
+515 TDPNA

-535 DVSKL
+535 DESRL
-540 IETPLPISAL
+540 IETPLLISAL
-550 KESGEAPADAQ
+550 KEPAATPAEAR
-561 FAVAVAAFGQKLRG
+561 FATAVAAFGQRLRG

-580 AFGYDQIAAAA
+580 AFGYDQIAEVA
-591 RSSRGDDGDGYRTEF
+591 RESRGTDGDGYRAEF
-606 IDLVEMAKALDS
+606 IELVEMAKALDS

>member
-1 MQRSKLPGSR
+1 MQGTKLPGAR
-11 LWIAGVSTVAILLG
+11 LWIAGVSAAAILLG
-25 CEAQPVNDQTANSNQ
+25 CEAQPVDQQAANSNQ
-40 PSAQE
+40 TAYPEKSMTE
-45 EAKAKSAGTATAHG
+45 TTELEAAAPA
-59 AIEVDATPMADSS
+59 PMASGEARAVTDETLYG
-72 AASKTAK
+72 AS
-79 ERVAITHGA
+79 
-88 VAPPAA
+88 
-94 SAPQYDQM
+94 
-102 AGAAVGQP
+102 VGQP
-110 QPAPSL
+110 QAAPAPGAEIDAYQQNSPVVDF
-116 GIAPASPT
+116 APQGYQRAD
-124 TEYGL
+124 L
-129 LAGGEFQ
+129 RQ
-136 QSGDMLAPVPGEGEK
+136 APMVAQPPLPGEGEN
-151 YIATGNSPVKQ
+151 YIATADGPVKQ
-162 VAEARVSTF
+162 VALEQVSTF

-211 PGPEA
+211 PKPEA

-223 TTAVERTPWNPETY
+223 TTAVERTPWNNETY

-248 PATERPAANLV
+248 TAAERPAANLV
-259 FLVDVSGSMNQPD
+259 FLVDVSGSMDQPD

-279 GMKILTDQ
+279 GMKMLTDQ
-287 LRDDDKVTI
+287 LRDDDTVTI

-301 AAGLVLEPTA
+301 AAGLVLEPTG

-363 FNVGVTDV
+363 FNVGVTDIG
-371 DQLKDMVAD
+371 QLKAMIED

-418 SLKEAKRLLSDQL
+418 SAKEAKRLLADQL
-431 SSTIQTIAKDVKIQI
+431 SGTIQTIAKDVKIQI

-465 LNREDFNNDKKDA
+465 LAREDFNNDKKDA

-497 SMGLTIDP
+497 SKGLAVDP
-505 LRYGNHADER
+505 LRYGEHADER
-515 PDPNA
+515 VDPSA

-535 DVSKL
+535 DQSKL

-550 KESGEAPADAQ
+550 QETNETPADAR
-561 FAVAVAAFGQKLRG
+561 FAMAVAAFGQRLRG

-580 AFGYDQIAAAA
+580 AFGYDQIAEAA
-591 RSSRGDDGDGYRTEF
+591 RASRGSDGDGYRAEF
-606 IDLVEMAKALDS
+606 IELVEMAKALDS